1 MSSRSDFR
9 RSRSWYMR
17 ENELRRE
24 FGYGYVY
31 AFWVGLDLKMISSE
45 SWEGDKYR
53 FACYK

>member
-1 MSSRSDFR
+1 
-9 RSRSWYMR
+9 MR

-45 SWEGDKYR
+45 SWEGVKYR